1 MRCIPRQLRIWSI
14 LSGTALSD
22 TAAFEATVT
31 KPFSWSCVQRF
42 LCMRGQELDS
52 CSKKKWVLASFCRET
67 HAFVPMGDNYP
78 IKPGQIDGRHRH
90 SPSHS
95 ETILSPRPQARLEHW
110 LVAGE
115 ARWGSFR
122 RERKIEAILLSGFSF
137 ARRSL
142 HQQVRDLHEVVGK
155 HGRRD
160 PHLKTFAAFGKA
172 AFHAT
177 TAEQHRDTPL
187 DARSEALAVLEL
199 RALLIGFSLGRFG
212 AAALWD

>member
-1 MRCIPRQLRIWSI
+1 M
-14 LSGTALSD
+14 
-22 TAAFEATVT
+22 
-31 KPFSWSCVQRF
+31 
-42 LCMRGQELDS
+42 
-52 CSKKKWVLASFCRET
+52 
-67 HAFVPMGDNYP
+67 
-78 IKPGQIDGRHRH
+78 
-90 SPSHS
+90 
-95 ETILSPRPQARLEHW
+95 
-110 LVAGE
+110 VAGE
-115 ARWGSFR
+115 AKRGSFR

-142 HQQVRDLHEVVGK
+142 RQQVRDLHEVVGK

-212 AAALWD
+212 AAALWDAHHLDAILFARRHVVLAEEPAIASIQVGSVAEGLLVVF